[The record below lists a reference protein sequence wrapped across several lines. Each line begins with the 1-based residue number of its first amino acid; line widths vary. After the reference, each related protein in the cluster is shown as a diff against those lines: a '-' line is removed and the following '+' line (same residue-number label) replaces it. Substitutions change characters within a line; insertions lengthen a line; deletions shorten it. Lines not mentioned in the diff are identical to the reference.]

1 MICKQGGNHENSL
14 FPCIALF
21 CFVLLAACEP
31 DYVRSGDRFFMVEL
45 TNVSDS
51 DMTAD
56 LYTRTDRRADN
67 IEEVKASRYEGR
79 LTIERKQT
87 VRLPLYVTVSFITS
101 TIGYCKFVSV
111 VFHAETKEDLFAYI
125 CVNSEKSFSVG
136 DRILS
141 YVLGDEYPAESLFHT
156 VFRTALESRLQTDSG
171 FLKTLYDGL
180 QPTAAADTASGEKSL
195 LFDMEGLYTALELPS
210 PFTGENPAGFEMV
223 STEKILNTMPTP
235 KGLSFYFPIASEPEI
250 NAAYNGPAFARYGLA
265 GYMVTE

>member
-1 MICKQGGNHENSL
+1 MKTVF
-14 FPCIALF
+14 FPALF

-31 DYVRSGDRFFMVEL
+31 DYVRSGNRFFMVEL

-51 DMTAD
+51 EMTAD
-56 LYTRTDRRADN
+56 LYTRMDRRADN

-156 VFRTALESRLQTDSG
+156 VFEESEIVPCRWRAKKLRSG
-171 FLKTLYDGL
+171 IWPKK
-180 QPTAAADTASGEKSL
+180 QDTIIISSI
-195 LFDMEGLYTALELPS
+195 FC
-210 PFTGENPAGFEMV
+210 
-223 STEKILNTMPTP
+223 
-235 KGLSFYFPIASEPEI
+235 
-250 NAAYNGPAFARYGLA
+250 
-265 GYMVTE
+265 

>member
-1 MICKQGGNHENSL
+1 MKTVF
-14 FPCIALF
+14 FPALF
-21 CFVLLAACEP
+21 SFVLFAACEP
-31 DYVRSGDRFFMVEL
+31 DYVRSGDWDRFFLVEL

-87 VRLPLYVTVSFITS
+87 VRLPLYVTVARITS
-101 TIGYCKFVSV
+101 PIGYCKFVSV

-141 YVLGDEYPAESLFHT
+141 YVVGDEYPAESYSTELLFHT
-156 VFRTALESRLQTDSG
+156 VFEESEIVPTDERPPLFIRCGGGSSRSRLEILRLS
-171 FLKTLYDGL
+171 LK
-180 QPTAAADTASGEKSL
+180 
-195 LFDMEGLYTALELPS
+195 
-210 PFTGENPAGFEMV
+210 N
-223 STEKILNTMPTP
+223 
-235 KGLSFYFPIASEPEI
+235 ASE
-250 NAAYNGPAFARYGLA
+250 
-265 GYMVTE
+265 VCQ

>member
-1 MICKQGGNHENSL
+1 
-14 FPCIALF
+14 
-21 CFVLLAACEP
+21 
-31 DYVRSGDRFFMVEL
+31 MVEL

>member
-156 VFRTALESRLQTDSG
+156 VFEESEIVPCRWRAKKLRSG
-171 FLKTLYDGL
+171 IWPKK
-180 QPTAAADTASGEKSL
+180 QDTIIISSI
-195 LFDMEGLYTALELPS
+195 FC
-210 PFTGENPAGFEMV
+210 
-223 STEKILNTMPTP
+223 
-235 KGLSFYFPIASEPEI
+235 
-250 NAAYNGPAFARYGLA
+250 
-265 GYMVTE
+265 